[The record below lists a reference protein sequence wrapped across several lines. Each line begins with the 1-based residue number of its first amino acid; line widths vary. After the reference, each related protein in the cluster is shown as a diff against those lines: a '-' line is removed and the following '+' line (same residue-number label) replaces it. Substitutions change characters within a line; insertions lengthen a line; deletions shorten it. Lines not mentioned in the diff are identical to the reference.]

1 MGAVTNSAHPPVRTA
16 VVWKSLST
24 ALGGLV
30 KTSGRQE
37 LAVADV
43 GGGTGG
49 FAVPIAELGHRVTVV
64 DPSPN
69 ALATLE
75 RRAKDAGVADRVQA
89 RQGEA
94 ANLADIV
101 GSEQADVV
109 VCHGVLE
116 IADDPQA
123 AAAGLHTALRPG
135 GLASVLVAQRHAAV
149 LARAVAGHL
158 ADALQ
163 VMRSPAGHWAT
174 GDPLPRRFDEASI
187 TALLEDAGFAI
198 ESIHGVRVFTD
209 LVPGETIDEPSRS
222 RELLELETAA
232 GQEPALRAIA
242 GQLHVLAVR

>member
-1 MGAVTNSAHPPVRTA
+1 MTNRARPPVRTA
-16 VVWKSLST
+16 VVWNSLRV
-24 ALGGLV
+24 ALDGLV
-30 KTSGRQE
+30 ATSGRPE

-75 RRAKDAGVADRVQA
+75 RRAKDAGVADRVVA

-94 ANLADIV
+94 VSLADVV
-101 GSEQADVV
+101 GSGSADVV

-116 IADDPQA
+116 LVDDPEA
-123 AAAGLHTALRPG
+123 AVGGLHAVLRPG

-158 ADALQ
+158 ADAL
-163 VMRSPAGHWAT
+163 VVLRSTTGHGAA
-174 GDPLPRRFDEASI
+174 GDPLPRRFDQDSI
-187 TALLEDAGFAI
+187 TILLMEAGFTI
-198 ESIHGVRVFTD
+198 ESVHGVRVFTD
-209 LVPGETIDEPSRS
+209 LVPGESMDEPSRA
-222 RELLELETAA
+222 RDLLELETAA
-232 GQEPALRAIA
+232 ADEPALRAIA

>member
-1 MGAVTNSAHPPVRTA
+1 MGAVTNRAHPPVRTA
-16 VVWKSLST
+16 TVWKSLSS
-24 ALGGLV
+24 ALDSLV
-30 KTSGRQE
+30 VTSGRPE

-75 RRAKDAGVADRVQA
+75 RRAKDAGVADRVDA

-101 GSEQADVV
+101 GSEQVDVV

-116 IADDPQA
+116 IADDPEA

-163 VMRSPAGHWAT
+163 VLRSPAGNWAN
-174 GDPLPRRFDEASI
+174 GDPLPRRFDQASI
-187 TALLEDAGFAI
+187 TALLVGAGFAI

-222 RELLELETAA
+222 RELLELEIAA
-232 GQEPALRAIA
+232 GEEPALRAIA
-242 GQLHVLAVR
+242 GQLHLLAVR

>member
-1 MGAVTNSAHPPVRTA
+1 MTNRAHPPVRTVA
-16 VVWKSLST
+16 VWKSLST
-24 ALGGLV
+24 ALNGLMRS
-30 KTSGRQE
+30 SGRSE
-37 LAVADV
+37 LFVADV

-75 RRAKDAGVADRVQA
+75 RRAKDAGVAERIEA
-89 RQGEA
+89 WQGEA
-94 ANLADIV
+94 AKLADFV
-101 GSEQADVV
+101 GSKQVDVA

-123 AAAGLHTALRPG
+123 AAAGLHAALRPG

-149 LARAVAGHL
+149 LARAVTGHI

-163 VMRSPAGHWAT
+163 VLRDPAGHWAA

-187 TALLEDAGFAI
+187 TALLEHAGFAI
-198 ESIHGVRVFTD
+198 ESLHGVRVFTD
-209 LVPGETIDEPSRS
+209 LVPGETIDEPSRF
-222 RELLELETAA
+222 RALLELEIAA
-232 GQEPALRAIA
+232 GEEPALRAIA
-242 GQLHVLAVR
+242 SQLHVLAVR

>member
-1 MGAVTNSAHPPVRTA
+1 MTNRAHPPVRTA
-16 VVWKSLST
+16 AVWKSLST
-24 ALGGLV
+24 ALDGLMRS
-30 KTSGRQE
+30 SGRPE
-37 LAVADV
+37 LSVADV

-49 FAVPIAELGHRVTVV
+49 FAVPIAKLGHRVMVV

-75 RRAKDAGVADRVQA
+75 RRAKDAGVAERIEA

-94 ANLADIV
+94 AKLADFV
-101 GSEQADVV
+101 GSEQVDVV

-123 AAAGLHTALRPG
+123 AAAGLHAALRPG

-149 LARAVAGHL
+149 LARAVTGHL

-163 VMRSPAGHWAT
+163 VLRSPAGHWVT

-187 TALLEDAGFAI
+187 TALLEQAGFSI
-198 ESIHGVRVFTD
+198 ESLHGVRVFTD
-209 LVPGETIDEPSRS
+209 LVPGETIDEPSRF
-222 RELLELETAA
+222 RDLLELEIAA
-232 GQEPALRAIA
+232 GEEPALRAIA